1 MTASPF
7 GFPQAGAPMQMPGAP
22 MAAPQVG
29 FVLDIPTDPTWEP
42 FKSTDV
48 LEKDGYYC
56 VRITEE
62 KPRNDPGKSS
72 GIFLTVEVQDQDA
85 QGKLLSRFLPDPRT
99 SKGNVWFLWRGLM
112 HSITG
117 SIDGG
122 RTGFQYTPGKFTN
135 QLAYVK
141 TERNMREQREY
152 TDIDSW
158 ITGPEWQEA
167 VRTGR
172 HRWPAKVTVAGS
184 TGAVGALPGGLPGG
198 FPGGLPG
205 SAGPAMPMGGGGLP
219 GMPAPAA
226 PIAPQP
232 MAGPPMQQAPVAQ
245 PQAIPTGFAAPPAA
259 TAPAPALAFAAA
271 PAFAPPPAAAAP
283 QTPFGFGP
291 PAAAAPAPT
300 GGAPAPA
307 PFAFTNF
314 PGQPP
319 APGING
325 APAPTAAGMT
335 AGFPLPGQPAQ

>member
-1 MTASPF
+1 MSAPY

-56 VRITEE
+56 VRIVEE
-62 KPRNDPGKSS
+62 KARNDAGKSA
-72 GIFLTVEVQDQDA
+72 GIFLTLEVQDQDA

-117 SIDGG
+117 SLDGG
-122 RTGFQYTPGKFTN
+122 RSGFQYIPGKFAN

-141 TERNMREQREY
+141 TERNMRDNREY

-158 ITGPEWQEA
+158 VTGPEWQEA
-167 VRTGR
+167 VKTGR
-172 HRWPAKVTVAGS
+172 HRWPAKVNTAGS

-198 FPGGLPG
+198 FPGGGLPG
-205 SAGPAMPMGGGGLP
+205 SAGPAMLPMSGGLP
-219 GMPAPAA
+219 GAPAPGV

-232 MAGPPMQQAPVAQ
+232 MAGPPMQQAPAPMAAV
-245 PQAIPTGFAAPPAA
+245 PTGFGTPPQQLQQPPAQ
-259 TAPAPALAFAAA
+259 
-271 PAFAPPPAAAAP
+271 
-283 QTPFGFGP
+283 QTPFGFGGP
-291 PAAAAPAPT
+291 PAAAPAPAAAPVPT
-300 GGAPAPA
+300 PFAFTQFPGTAPAPA
-307 PFAFTNF
+307 
-314 PGQPP
+314 
-319 APGING
+319 ING
-325 APAPTAAGMT
+325 AAPAPTAAGLS
-335 AGFPLPGQPAQ
+335 AGFPLPGQQ